1 MDLNGCGI
9 SDPQAQLG
17 AALAKRDIGKFH
29 AALEMGAQ
37 PNLQDEQQ
45 MSVYEKCLSTAGCAD
60 FIEACLQHGCNVH
73 HVSSKQSAFPP
84 QLTQTTSTCLSP
96 D

>member
-1 MDLNGCGI
+1 MDLQGCGF

-17 AALAKRDIGKFH
+17 AALANRDIREFY

-37 PNLQDEQQ
+37 PNLPDETRQITI
-45 MSVYEKCLSTAGCAD
+45 YEKTLSTAGCAE

-73 HVSSKQSAFPP
+73 HVSSQA
-84 QLTQTTSTCLSP
+84 
-96 D
+96 